1 MRNIDFLKENL
12 IAHRGLYEDG
22 IPENSISSF
31 ERAIKFGY
39 IVELDIHLLKD
50 NNIVVF
56 PNGNWLTNKVYY
68 NSQKGEYMSLKDEVI
83 SDDYISENS
92 KYTEKLL
99 DVSNNIIVFDL
110 LNKDKNES
118 KVAKEASK

>member
-1 MRNIDFLKENL
+1 MYDVQ
-12 IAHRGLYEDG
+12 
-22 IPENSISSF
+22 PTISNMLGFYNKYSLGHDIF
-31 ERAIKFGY
+31 EI
-39 IVELDIHLLKD
+39 KD

-83 SDDYISENS
+83 SDDYISQNS

-118 KVAKEASK
+118 KVVKEASK